1 MSDNKYKKILEK
13 SYQDLAVDVVAG
25 IVVTDDQPKAFQF
38 LRILEKAIEAM
49 SQELKEDGQ
58 LASFYQDLI
67 LKLEFVALPS
77 LDEKEI
83 ITLFKN
89 YFCYQFKLDDYDLK
103 RKIKIKLLS
112 ILLIEDRNKLKED
125 LKKALLENNEDIT
138 KNAEIKTVKDWVRG
152 YTTKIGIESKDKL
165 ARAQYMVGVK
175 ELKNISS
182 REYENLKVLFDFFD
196 VLNTLSD
203 TPDGLEEE
211 YPMMVNGK
219 LHIFRKGI
227 LEPVHESKAVEEAL
241 KNYSPAAEINST
253 NEDADNDVLSDKK
266 LTTSPAPAAVKE
278 KATPDIVTP
287 EKQNIPRT
295 TELEEILDSYSP
307 ASLEYK
313 AISQEIMRLK
323 KTEAR
328 KNAKR

>member
-13 SYQDLAVDVVAG
+13 SYQDLVTDVVAG

-38 LRILEKAIEAM
+38 LRILEKAVEAV

-58 LASFYQDLI
+58 LANFYQDLI
-67 LKLEFVALPS
+67 LKLEFIALPS

-83 ITLFKN
+83 LTLFKN

-103 RKIKIKLLS
+103 RKIRIKMLS
-112 ILLIEDRNKLKED
+112 ILLIEDRNKLKDD
-125 LKKALLENNEDIT
+125 LKRALLENNEEIT
-138 KNAEIKTVKDWVRG
+138 KNSDIKTVKDWVRG

-165 ARAQYMVGVK
+165 ARAQYMVGLK

-196 VLNTLSD
+196 VINTSSD
-203 TPDGLEEE
+203 TPDGFEEE

-241 KNYSPAAEINST
+241 INYSPTEKINPS
-253 NEDADNDVLSDKK
+253 NEETGGDFLADKK
-266 LTTSPAPAAVKE
+266 VIAPAPAAVEE
-278 KATPDIVTP
+278 KVVADITTP